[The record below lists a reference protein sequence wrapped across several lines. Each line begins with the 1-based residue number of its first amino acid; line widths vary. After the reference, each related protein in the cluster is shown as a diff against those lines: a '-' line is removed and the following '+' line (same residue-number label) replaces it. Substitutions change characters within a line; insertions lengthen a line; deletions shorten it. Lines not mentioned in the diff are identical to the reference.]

1 MNFVLLAK
9 AQSGIVGWA
18 VGLMETLGAP
28 GAGLAVALENL
39 FPPLPSEVILPL
51 AGFTVSQGDMGLIST
66 IVWTTIG
73 SIAGALIL
81 YWVGAT
87 FGHRRTV
94 AIAARIPLIRTSDIE
109 RTEAWFDRHGTKAVL
124 IGRVIPIF
132 RSLISIPAGIK
143 RMPLGTFLGLT
154 AAGSFVW
161 NVLLILAGYTLG
173 ENWHRVEQYVG
184 SATRAVL
191 LAVVLAVGYFVGS
204 RLVRSVFPRNPR
216 TGRRSGAFRK

>member
-1 MNFVLLAK
+1 MNSVLLAK

-39 FPPLPSEVILPL
+39 FPPIPSEAILPL
-51 AGFTVSQGDMGLIST
+51 VGFTASQGDMGLVSA

-94 AIAARIPLIRTSDIE
+94 ALAARIPLIRASDIE

-154 AAGSFVW
+154 AAGSLVW
-161 NVLLILAGYTLG
+161 NVVLILGGYALG

-184 SATRAVL
+184 SATRAVV
-191 LAVVLAVGYFVGS
+191 LAVVLAVAYFVGS
-204 RLVRSVFPRNPR
+204 RLLRAAFPRNR
-216 TGRRSGAFRK
+216 QSSSR